1 MINFGK
7 EYFTNDMYFFL
18 KKRDAHID
26 LYYSQSTSLNEARN
40 SDEVIS
46 IPLEFETQILTLV
59 EKVTKSKRK
68 FKKDD
73 IKKLVNKIKD
83 TKGEMEEII
92 DYDGSFSN
100 SKIPIHDP
108 KLSPT
113 KTMDQ
118 TVFSVT
124 QAGDPVRRG
133 YRVFYGESVVK
144 EEDFSGAFGYD
155 VVSGDTYEECVEKM
169 KQMEVENP
177 EKRCKTFG
185 KSEKLDKRGQER
197 LTEKEIKEI
206 QRQKMIGMLEDLIV
220 GKSKS
225 GDVQYKETKASKLFM
240 KNLKSLKKQ
249 AEKEGLSASDIL
261 KLMKG
266 E

>member
-7 EYFTNDMYFFL
+7 EYFINDMYFFL
-18 KKRDAHID
+18 KKRENHID
-26 LYYSQSTSLNEARN
+26 LYYSEGKSLNEARN
-40 SDEVIS
+40 MDEI
-46 IPLEFETQILTLV
+46 ITLPLTMENTILSLV
-59 EKVTKSKRK
+59 EKVTKSKKK

-73 IKKLVNKIKD
+73 IKKLIDKIKGN
-83 TKGEMEEII
+83 KEEMDEII
-92 DYDGSFSN
+92 DFDGSFSN

-118 TVFSVT
+118 TVYSVA
-124 QAGDPVRRG
+124 QAGDPVKRG
-133 YRVFYGESVVK
+133 YRVYYGESVVK

-155 VVSGDTYEECVEKM
+155 VVSGDTYEDCVEKM

-177 EKRCKTFG
+177 EERCQTFG
-185 KSEKLDKRGQER
+185 KSPKLDKKGQER
-197 LTEKEIKEI
+197 LTEKEIKEA

-220 GKSKS
+220 TKGKDN
-225 GDVQYKETKASKLFM
+225 DVQKKEVKASKVFL
-240 KNLKSLKKQ
+240 KNLNSLKKQ
-249 AEKEGLSASDIL
+249 AEKEGLSISDLI
-261 KLMKG
+261 KLMKS